1 MKTLDDCLGL
11 APPDKI
17 GHKIVERF
25 KRWRAVI
32 ADNGS
37 FDQWMRNFSQYH
49 NGPADVDEGQSWSD
63 SFSLQGDNDEVLAIR
78 IGEMRNL
85 VTHILNLTY
94 SKPVGLRASAENGSA
109 KSLEAAQI
117 ANALL
122 EQDFE
127 TSGGN
132 KVMRRAGEGALVVS
146 TSFVLVEWDMMA
158 GDPYMPTNDGLIEM
172 AGAPR
177 MSDLWVDEVCFDAT
191 KRDWRDVYDVIL
203 VRRRNRYE
211 LASMQPDTEEGNAL
225 RNKILNAG
233 ELKSSTLATFRW
245 ANDDSDDIVVLE
257 YIHRGTGNPNFL
269 PDGRRVV
276 CLEDGEVVDDGPN
289 PCAGLKELN
298 VYPVTAAQGLGT
310 AYGYA
315 IASDLSPINRFQNL
329 IATIIATNIAAWSSP
344 NLTGPINKMQDVQNL
359 VGGGRY
365 FGVPGGQGEV
375 KRLDLMP
382 DLKPI
387 VEVFEMF
394 SRIGEKHAGIAGIM
408 RGDEGDL
415 SGVAIAQIKS
425 MAIQFMNSFQQSVV
439 EQREKVG
446 NALIWLRKNFSRGE
460 QKVAIVGE
468 ANMHRVATYDAA
480 ETLGS
485 IPRIRAEAI
494 DPVMSTWEG
503 REARADKI
511 MAQPN
516 NVMTPWQYLTM
527 LRTGRDEPMFKADMA
542 VNTLIISENERLIKG
557 QLPKVLKQDNHEMHE
572 VEHLALL
579 ADPAVRESDA
589 LVQVV
594 LEHNARH
601 TMFRMGLTVD
611 QSPNAPSAIDQLAQA
626 QAQAQQS
633 QTQPPQQGAPTQ
645 TPAPQQQG
653 PPQGHPPPPQ
663 RAPTAQESL
672 QQGAQGPMQ

>member
-17 GHKIVERF
+17 GQKILERF
-25 KRWRAVI
+25 QKWRAVI
-32 ADNGS
+32 NDNGS

-49 NGPADVDEGQSWSD
+49 NGPADVEEGQSWSD
-63 SFSLQGDNDEVLAIR
+63 SFALQGDNDEVLAIR

-109 KSLEAAQI
+109 KSLEASQI

-146 TSFVLVEWDMMA
+146 TSFVLVEWDMFA
-158 GDPYMPTNDGLIEM
+158 GDPYMPRSDGLVQM

-177 MSDLWVDEVCFDAT
+177 MTDLWVDEVCFDAT
-191 KRDWRDVYDVIL
+191 KRDWRDVYDLIIL
-203 VRRRNRYE
+203 RRRNRYE
-211 LASMQPDTEEGNAL
+211 LASMQPQTEEGNRL
-225 RNKILNAG
+225 REKILQAG
-233 ELKSSTLATFRW
+233 DLKASKLSTFRW
-245 ANDDSDDIVVLE
+245 ANDESDDIVVLE
-257 YIHRGTGNPNFL
+257 YLHKGTGNPNFL
-269 PDGRRVV
+269 PDGRKTV
-276 CLEDGEVVDDGPN
+276 CLEDGEVIDDGPN

-315 IASDLSPINRFQNL
+315 IASDLSPINRLLNL
-329 IATIIATNIAAWSSP
+329 IGTIIATNIAAWSSP

-394 SRIGEKHAGIAGIM
+394 SRIGEKHSGIAGIM

-446 NALIWLRKNFSRGE
+446 NCLIWLRKNFSRGE

-468 ANMHRVATYDAA
+468 SNTHRVATYDAA
-480 ETLGS
+480 EMLGE

-503 REARADKI
+503 REARADKF
-511 MAQPN
+511 MQMTQGG
-516 NVMTPWQYLTM
+516 MTPWQYTTM
-527 LRTGRDEPMFKADMA
+527 LRTGRDEPLFKADMA
-542 VNTLIISENERLIKG
+542 VNILIVRENEQMIKG
-557 QLPKVLKQDNHEMHE
+557 KNPKVLKQDNHELHE

-579 ADPAVRESDA
+579 ADPAVRENDA

-601 TMFRMGLTVD
+601 TMFRMGMSVD
-611 QSPNAPSAIDQLAQA
+611 QSPGAPSAIDQLAQA
-626 QAQAQQS
+626 QAMAS
-633 QTQPPQQGAPTQ
+633 QKQTVTPPPQQGAPSA
-645 TPAPQQQG
+645 TPAPQPQGG
-653 PPQGHPPPPQ
+653 PPAPPPQ
-663 RAPTAQESL
+663 RQPTAQESL
-672 QQGAQGPMQ
+672 QQGAQGPLQ